1 MITDSKR
8 PGLRRQSPSGLVIG
22 GAPEIQADLEVSARP
37 TTEGTTRLQ
46 SVLIVDEQKPFLTSL
61 GTSFREM
68 GFEVWI
74 ESSLARAMNVLRTT
88 LPDLVVSEVKLEG
101 QSVLERL
108 PDLRRANPRCLFA
121 LVVADPSIQA
131 ATAAVRRGVD
141 AYLAKPASA
150 SLILGT
156 LAANGCIDSE
166 VAQGLSWPSL
176 DRAIWDYLNQV
187 FLASGSM
194 SEAARRLKVDRRSLR
209 RMLGKQAPA

>member
-1 MITDSKR
+1 MITAKR
-8 PGLRRQSPSGLVIG
+8 PGPRRQNPPELVIG
-22 GAPEIQADLEVSARP
+22 GDPQRPADLEVSTRP
-37 TTEGTTRLQ
+37 AADGTTRLQ

-74 ESSLARAMNVLRTT
+74 ESSLIRAMNVVRTT
-88 LPDLVVSEVKLEG
+88 LPDLVVSEVKVEG

-108 PDLRRANPRCLFA
+108 PDLRRANPRCRFA

-150 SLILGT
+150 SLILGS
-156 LAANGCIDSE
+156 LAANGSIDLE
-166 VAQGLSWPSL
+166 VTQGLSWPSL

-187 FLASGSM
+187 FLASASM
-194 SEAARRLKVDRRSLR
+194 SEAARRLRVDRRSLR
-209 RMLGKQAPA
+209 RMLGKQAPP